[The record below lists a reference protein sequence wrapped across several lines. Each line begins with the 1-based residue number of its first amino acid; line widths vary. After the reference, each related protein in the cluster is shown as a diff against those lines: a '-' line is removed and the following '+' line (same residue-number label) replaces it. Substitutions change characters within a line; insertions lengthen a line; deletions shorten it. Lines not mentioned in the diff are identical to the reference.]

1 MRKAWIGEKGVK
13 DILKWG
19 RVLSQS
25 RRSGQGSGPGRASRR
40 HDAAGQ
46 AGGRDAGRPE
56 HRATTP
62 DPFSPFPRVG
72 LGHNCS
78 PDTHALS
85 TSSRTFHMFN
95 IVSRAGRAA
104 ASLSCSPGNPER
116 FRAGADPGWVS
127 AAARRLELPKSAPSL
142 ATAAAPPV
150 TRRDAGAE
158 ALRGAEVADFP
169 PAEREA
175 FRDS

>member
-1 MRKAWIGEKGVK
+1 M
-13 DILKWG
+13 KWG

-62 DPFSPFPRVG
+62 DPFSPLPRVG

-104 ASLSCSPGNPER
+104 ASPER
-116 FRAGADPGWVS
+116 FRAGTLPCRGRSRLGLCRRPPPRTPQVS
-127 AAARRLELPKSAPSL
+127 SFSCHS
-142 ATAAAPPV
+142 
-150 TRRDAGAE
+150 
-158 ALRGAEVADFP
+158 RGAAGDTSRRGGRGAAWSGSGRLSARCARGIPGLVVLSL
-169 PAEREA
+169 RTK
-175 FRDS
+175 RSRLR